1 MPDERGRGSI
11 WIGSNTDIHDE
22 RETAKRLERT
32 TDDLKHFSYA
42 AAHDLQEPL
51 RMVMSYT
58 QLLARECQGRLGET
72 ADQFLDYAVQGAHRM
87 EALLKGLREY
97 WQASERGEHHHAPT
111 DTNATLEQ
119 ALLNLQ
125 ESITTSGTIITHDPL
140 PIVEADQTAL
150 VQVFQNLIGNA
161 IKYRGDERPH
171 VHISAAKNT
180 GEWLFSIKDNGIGIE
195 PQFAEKVF
203 TIFNRLNGNKYPGS
217 GIGLSLCRK
226 VIEHLGGTIWVES
239 TIGQGATF
247 RFTIPDGD

>member
-1 MPDERGRGSI
+1 
-11 WIGSNTDIHDE
+11 
-22 RETAKRLERT
+22 
-32 TDDLKHFSYA
+32 
-42 AAHDLQEPL
+42 
-51 RMVMSYT
+51 MVTSYT
-58 QLLARECQGRLGET
+58 QFLAREYQGRLGERG
-72 ADQFLDYAVQGAHRM
+72 DQYISYAVQGAQRM
-87 EALLKGLREY
+87 EALLKGMREY

-111 DTNATLEQ
+111 DTNATLEL

-125 ESITTSGTIITHDPL
+125 KSIMISSAIITNDPL
-140 PIVEADQTAL
+140 LIVRADETAL

-161 IKYRGDERPH
+161 IKYRGDETPH

-226 VIEHLGGTIWVES
+226 VIEHLGGSIWVES

-247 RFTIPDGD
+247 RFTIPHRD